1 MRKGLQQKLVTAS
14 KVKLKQEKEKG
25 KKLHNRLLR

>member
-25 KKLHNRLLR
+25 KNYTIDF